1 MDTKKVGIFLKHLRS
16 ESGLTQEQLGE
27 RIGVTNKTISRWE
40 TGNYLPPAECLILLS
55 EIYGVSINEILAGE
69 RVAKEVFV
77 EIAEKNITST
87 LKELE
92 KDYQKFEKRMIGILI
107 LTAILTI
114 TIIWLLPMQS
124 VKDIVVLILVVAVA
138 FIANTLNIIALATK
152 KAQC

>member
-16 ESGLTQEQLGE
+16 ERGLTQEQLGE

-69 RVAKEVFV
+69 RVAREEFV

-107 LTAILTI
+107 LTAMLTI

-124 VKDIVVLILVVAVA
+124 VKDVVVLILVVVVA

>member
-1 MDTKKVGIFLKHLRS
+1 MNQIKIGQFISQKRKEKGY
-16 ESGLTQEQLGE
+16 TQQQLGDLL
-27 RIGVTNKTISRWE
+27 GVTGKTISRWE

-55 EIYGVSINEILAGE
+55 GIYGVSINEILAGE
-69 RVAKEVFV
+69 RVAREEFV

-124 VKDIVVLILVVAVA
+124 VKDVVVLILVVVVA

>member
-16 ESGLTQEQLGE
+16 ERGLTQEQLGE

-55 EIYGVSINEILAGE
+55 GIYGVSINEILAGE
-69 RVAKEVFV
+69 RVAREEFV

-124 VKDIVVLILVVAVA
+124 VKDVVVLILVVVVA

>member
-16 ESGLTQEQLGE
+16 ERGLTQEQLGE

-69 RVAKEVFV
+69 RVAREEFV

-124 VKDIVVLILVVAVA
+124 VKDVVVLILVVVVA